1 MPVYE
6 VRSSAD
12 ILKSAGAILP
22 NIEISIPQI
31 LMDELTK
38 KGTPIPKPIT
48 GNALIDTGASASVV
62 DLSVISSLQISPV
75 GVATVLTTAGPV
87 QRNLFPIRFVL
98 PGLVIDVSAVLGADL
113 KPFGIVGLIGRDI
126 LSLFLMIYHGRAGMI
141 TLAF

>member
-6 VRSSAD
+6 VRSSSD
-12 ILKSAGAILP
+12 ILKSAGAVLP
-22 NIEISIPQI
+22 NIEIALPQI
-31 LMDELTK
+31 LVDELTK
-38 KGTPIPKPIT
+38 KGMPTPKPII

-87 QRNLFPIRFVL
+87 QQNLFPIRFVL
-98 PGLVIDVSAVLGADL
+98 PRLVIDVSAVLGADL
-113 KPFGIVGLIGRDI
+113 KPFDIVTLIGRDI
-126 LSLFLMIYHGRAGMI
+126 LSLFLMIYHGRGGMI

>member
-1 MPVYE
+1 MPIYE
-6 VRSSAD
+6 VRSSSD

-22 NIEISIPQI
+22 NIEISLPQI
-31 LMDELTK
+31 LVDELTK
-38 KGTPIPKPIT
+38 KGMPIPKPIT

-87 QRNLFPIRFVL
+87 QQNLFPIRFVL
-98 PGLVIDVSAVLGADL
+98 PGLVIDISAVLGADL
-113 KPFGIVGLIGRDI
+113 RPFGIVSLIGRDI

>member
-6 VRSSAD
+6 IRSSSD

-22 NIEISIPQI
+22 NIEISLPQI
-31 LMDELTK
+31 LVDELTK
-38 KGTPIPKPIT
+38 KGMPIPKPIT

-62 DLSVISSLQISPV
+62 DLSIISSLQISPV

-87 QRNLFPIRFVL
+87 QQNLFPMRFVF
-98 PGLVIDVSAVLGADL
+98 PRLVIDVSAVLGADL
-113 KPFGIVGLIGRDI
+113 RPFGIVSLIGRDI
-126 LSLFLMIYHGRAGMI
+126 LSLFLMIYHGLAGVI

>member
-6 VRSSAD
+6 IRSSSD

-22 NIEISIPQI
+22 NIEISLPQI
-31 LMDELTK
+31 LVDELTK
-38 KGTPIPKPIT
+38 KGMPTPKPIA
-48 GNALIDTGASASVV
+48 GNALIDTGASATVV

-87 QRNLFPIRFVL
+87 QQNLFPIRFVL

-113 KPFGIVGLIGRDI
+113 RPFGIVSLIGRDI
-126 LSLFLMIYHGRAGMI
+126 LSSFLMIYHGRAGMI